1 MELAVLLGDKISSRT
16 SQDGV
21 SPYTFSGGAGGMGCP
36 SLAESGTMQVCV
48 ESCLQP
54 GVVFCVKLLNAN
66 HFFLYIC
73 MTCSFVCTH
82 MCTSRLK

>member
-48 ESCLQP
+48 SSLD
-54 GVVFCVKLLNAN
+54 
-66 HFFLYIC
+66 
-73 MTCSFVCTH
+73 CSLV
-82 MCTSRLK
+82 